1 MTNNVNLYSRSCY
14 IPHHNHNYNNG
25 DRQQQHD
32 DKLKGKDKDR
42 ECHGRL
48 PSNCFN
54 HLYNRVFAAAAPG
67 PRSRGSGKE
76 NALTICDYMSSMKSE
91 INPSNHYRKDII
103 ILLSNL
109 STFFKNA
116 KSFKGNNEGRHI
128 ITAGTLGNQS
138 RQLGVMALLGVTCT

>member
-1 MTNNVNLYSRSCY
+1 
-14 IPHHNHNYNNG
+14 
-25 DRQQQHD
+25 
-32 DKLKGKDKDR
+32 
-42 ECHGRL
+42 
-48 PSNCFN
+48 
-54 HLYNRVFAAAAPG
+54 
-67 PRSRGSGKE
+67 
-76 NALTICDYMSSMKSE
+76 MKSE